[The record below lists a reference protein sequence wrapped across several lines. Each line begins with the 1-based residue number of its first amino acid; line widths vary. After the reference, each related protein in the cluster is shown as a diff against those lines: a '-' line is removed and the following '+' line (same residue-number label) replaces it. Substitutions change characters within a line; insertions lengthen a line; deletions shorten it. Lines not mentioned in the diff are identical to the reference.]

1 LKSEAKAKRMSTAE
15 LLRTL
20 KDTPAPAPLFSSE
33 PPAPVEEGGAELGR
47 MVLSA
52 RKRRDEAKKLAAAAF
67 EEEEAKKFAAEL
79 ATAIPEPSPR
89 AKKRAAKLALK
100 SSALPAKRSISKM
113 NGPELRAELLARG
126 VKEIH
131 IREVEGKSRAS
142 GGGVLGLRAMLRDSL
157 RAYPG
162 GAPAAM
168 SPAKPKPKRKPVGPP
183 PLPAEVSVVMD
194 PDAGP
199 AHLRSDLSAVAGRDA
214 YAKAMKKLDAK
225 RLQQKLEPLVD
236 FVDRLR
242 QLRPS

>member
-1 LKSEAKAKRMSTAE
+1 
-15 LLRTL
+15 
-20 KDTPAPAPLFSSE
+20 
-33 PPAPVEEGGAELGR
+33 

-162 GAPAAM
+162 GAAPAPK
-168 SPAKPKPKRKPVGPP
+168 SPAKPKPKPKPVG
-183 PLPAEVSVVMD
+183 LPAEVSVVMD